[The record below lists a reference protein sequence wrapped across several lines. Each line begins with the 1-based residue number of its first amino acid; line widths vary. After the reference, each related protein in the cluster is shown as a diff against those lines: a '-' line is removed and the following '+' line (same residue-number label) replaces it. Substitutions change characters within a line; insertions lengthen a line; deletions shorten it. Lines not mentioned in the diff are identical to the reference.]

1 MEISKEKIESLKKRA
16 QDVNNKIVA
25 ATTRKEMAQKRVKE
39 LLKELG
45 YDAESMSNS
54 QILDVI
60 NQLEQKESEKAASF
74 EKEIIAAENVLNS
87 QAE

>member
-25 ATTRKEMAQKRVKE
+25 ATIRKEMAQKRVKE

-54 QILDVI
+54 QILEVI